1 MPRDGGLTSYTR
13 TPMRLP
19 AFVLSLCLL
28 FAVLLGRPARAQ
40 GGHGPVFGLATPTL
54 PGGAWNG
61 DATLMS
67 VARSGERALMAR
79 QTLRYGLTADIQLN
93 LSVPQ
98 TLASLS
104 NPPRTRIGT
113 MMGGMGDLEAL
124 ALWRF
129 HKRYPG
135 VGQRV
140 ESTLL
145 VSALVPVVA
154 EQGGV
159 EAGLGAHAG
168 VVTGYASRSVYA
180 WAGVGAQGYLAESGD
195 RLGPLAYASV
205 VVAYRPPFFQ
215 GDYPKPDVRFFVEVV
230 AEVAGRDRVADE
242 LVVASG
248 GERVFAGPTVLGLYR
263 AWGLG
268 AGALLPV
275 YQRLNGPQPREAAR
289 LAANLSY
296 WF

>member
-1 MPRDGGLTSYTR
+1 
-13 TPMRLP
+13 MRLLIP
-19 AFVLSLCLL
+19 LLLSL
-28 FAVLLGRPARAQ
+28 LGALHGPPARAQ

-54 PGGAWNG
+54 PEGAWNG

-67 VARSGERALMAR
+67 LGRGGERALMAR
-79 QTLRYGLTADIQLN
+79 QTLRYGLTADLQLN
-93 LSVPQ
+93 LSVPK
-98 TLASLS
+98 TLAGLPSQ
-104 NPPRTRIGT
+104 PRTRIGT

-135 VGQRV
+135 VGERV

-145 VSALVPVVA
+145 VSALVPVVS
-154 EQGGV
+154 ERGGV
-159 EAGLGAHAG
+159 AAGPGVHAA

-180 WAGVGAQGYLAESGD
+180 WIGAGTQGYLARNDD
-195 RLGPLAYASV
+195 RLGPLAYASA

-215 GDYPKPDVRFFVEVV
+215 GDYPKPDVRFFVEAV
-230 AEVAGRDRVADE
+230 AEVAGQDRVAGE
-242 LVVASG
+242 PVVASG
-248 GERVFAGPTVLGLYR
+248 GERLFVGPTVLGLYR

-268 AGALLPV
+268 AGVLFPV
-275 YQRLNGPQPREAAR
+275 TQRLNGAQPRETAR
-289 LAANLSY
+289 LAFNLSY

>member
-1 MPRDGGLTSYTR
+1 
-13 TPMRLP
+13 MRLLVP
-19 AFVLSLCLL
+19 FLLSLLIGAL
-28 FAVLLGRPARAQ
+28 HAPPARAQ

-54 PGGAWNG
+54 PEGAWNG

-67 VARSGERALMAR
+67 VGRGGERALMAR
-79 QTLRYGLTADIQLN
+79 QTLRYGLTADLQLN

-98 TLASLS
+98 TLAGLPS
-104 NPPRTRIGT
+104 PPRTRIGT
-113 MMGGMGDLEAL
+113 MMAGMGDLEAL

-145 VSALVPVVA
+145 VSALVPVVPERGEVA
-154 EQGGV
+154 
-159 EAGLGAHAG
+159 AGPGAHAA

-180 WAGVGAQGYLAESGD
+180 WIGAGAQGYLSREDD
-195 RLGPLAYASV
+195 RLGPLAYASA

-215 GDYPKPDVRFFVEVV
+215 GDYPKPDVRFFVEAV
-230 AEVAGRDRVADE
+230 AEVAGQDRAGGEAVA
-242 LVVASG
+242 ASG
-248 GERVFAGPTVLGLYR
+248 GERLFVGPTVLGLYR

-268 AGALLPV
+268 AGVLFPV
-275 YQRLNGPQPREAAR
+275 AQRLNGPQPPEATR